1 MLKVLELYVII
12 CVQHATFSILLN
24 TTERTEKKEQINK
37 NEAKKN
43 YPKKNTSY
51 WQAVV
56 RHTSA
61 VHAAAAAAVGSVH
74 RREEKKKKK

>member
-1 MLKVLELYVII
+1 MRTACHLFYII
-12 CVQHATFSILLN
+12 KHNGTN
-24 TTERTEKKEQINK
+24 GKKEQINK

-61 VHAAAAAAVGSVH
+61 VHAAAAAVGSVH